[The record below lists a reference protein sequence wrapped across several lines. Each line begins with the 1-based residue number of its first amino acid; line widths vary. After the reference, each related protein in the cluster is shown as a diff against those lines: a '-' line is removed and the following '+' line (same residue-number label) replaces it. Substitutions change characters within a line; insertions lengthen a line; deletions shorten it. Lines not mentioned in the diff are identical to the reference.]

1 MVHLEYNA
9 LFCSLDGKRCFRMF
23 YILESVKVFRR
34 KYHSFQERN
43 RR

>member
-23 YILESVKVFRR
+23 YILEGVKVFRR
-34 KYHSFQERN
+34 KFHSF
-43 RR
+43 